1 MNKPSLQTLRKHL
14 NYRNSRRNIRTL
26 TFKEVHMHK
35 ILTTKNNNMRM
46 RKEDKALVAK
56 LNEQGSIV

>member
-1 MNKPSLQTLRKHL
+1 MNKPSLQRLTKHFS
-14 NYRNSRRNIRTL
+14 YRNSRRSIRTL

-35 ILTTKNNNMRM
+35 ILTTRSNNMRM